1 MKLVSGNS
9 NIPLAESIAKYLG
22 IDLVNATVKKFSD
35 KEIFVEIHENVRGED
50 VFVIQ
55 STSFPTNDHLMEL
68 LITIDALK
76 RGSAKRIAAIVPTMD
91 MPDKIGNQVQEHQSQ
106 QN

>member
-9 NIPLAESIAKYLG
+9 NISLAESIAKYLG
-22 IDLVNATVKKFSD
+22 VDLVNATVKNFLIKKYLLKFM
-35 KEIFVEIHENVRGED
+35 KMLEEKM
-50 VFVIQ
+50 FVIQ

-76 RGSAKRIAAIVPTMD
+76 RGSAK
-91 MPDKIGNQVQEHQSQ
+91 ELQ
-106 QN
+106 Q